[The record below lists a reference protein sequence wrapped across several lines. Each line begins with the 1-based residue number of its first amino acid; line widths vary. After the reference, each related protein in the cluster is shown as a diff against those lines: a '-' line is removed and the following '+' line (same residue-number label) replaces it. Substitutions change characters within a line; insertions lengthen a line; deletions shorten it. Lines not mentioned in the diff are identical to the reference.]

1 MKAFKYNNK
10 NNFIAGWYINDKVCD
25 DMIKFFEKSKKDVID
40 GTCNRYGKTGI
51 YTNIKESKDLSIPP
65 IPKNKIPKN
74 YLIALKDVLE
84 KYKEKY
90 RFSTLMHSNWTIVEH
105 FNIQKYP
112 KKGGFKEFHFERTG
126 IDHSSLRHLVF
137 MTYLNDIKVDGET
150 EFFHQKLKVKPE
162 KGLTLIWPSDWP
174 FTHRGIP
181 APKEIKYIATGWYS
195 YAQ

>member
-10 NNFIAGWYINDKVCD
+10 NNFLAGWYISDKVCD
-25 DMIKFFEKSKKDVID
+25 DMIKFFKKSKDIID
-40 GTCNRYGKTGI
+40 GTCNRNGKTGI
-51 YTNIKESKDLSIPP
+51 YKDVKDSRDLSLPP
-65 IPKNKIPKN
+65 NPQDATPIN
-74 YLIALKDVLE
+74 YLIALKNVLE

-90 RFSTLMHSNWTIVEH
+90 SYSNLMHANWSIVEN

-112 KKGGFKEFHFERTG
+112 KKGAFKEFHFERTG

-137 MTYLNDIKVDGET
+137 MTYLNDVKIDGET

-162 KGLTLIWPSDWP
+162 KGLTLIWPADWT

-195 YAQ
+195 YVR

>member
-10 NNFIAGWYINDKVCD
+10 NNFLAGWYISDKVCD
-25 DMIKFFEKSKKDVID
+25 DMIKFFKKSKDIID
-40 GTCNRYGKTGI
+40 GTCNRNGKTGI
-51 YTNIKESKDLSIPP
+51 YKDVKDSRDLSLPP
-65 IPKNKIPKN
+65 NPQDATPIN
-74 YLIALKDVLE
+74 YLIALKNVLE

-90 RFSTLMHSNWTIVEH
+90 SYSNLMHANWSIVEN

-112 KKGGFKEFHFERTG
+112 KKGAFKEFHFERTG
-126 IDHSSLRHLVF
+126 VDHSSLRHLVF
-137 MTYLNDIKVDGET
+137 MTYLNDVKIDGET

-162 KGLTLIWPSDWP
+162 KGLTLIWPADWT

-195 YAQ
+195 YVR

>member
-1 MKAFKYNNK
+1 MKEFKYNNK

-51 YTNIKESKDLSIPP
+51 YKNIKESKDLPIPP

-74 YLIALKDVLE
+74 YLRALKDVLE

-90 RFSTLMHSNWTIVEH
+90 KFSTLMHSNWTIVEH

-126 IDHSSLRHLVF
+126 VGYSSLRHLVF

-150 EFFHQKLKVKPE
+150 EFFYQNLKVKPK
-162 KGLTLIWPSDWP
+162 KGLTLIWPADWT

-195 YAQ
+195 YVQ

>member
-10 NNFIAGWYINDKVCD
+10 NNFIAGWYISDKVCD
-25 DMIKFFEKSKKDVID
+25 DMIKFFKKSKDIID
-40 GTCNRYGKTGI
+40 GTCNRDGKTGI
-51 YTNIKESKDLSIPP
+51 YKDVKDSRDLSLPP
-65 IPKNKIPKN
+65 NPQDATPIN
-74 YLIALKDVLE
+74 YLIALKNVLE

-90 RFSTLMHSNWTIVEH
+90 SYSNLMHANWSIVEN

-112 KKGGFKEFHFERTG
+112 KKGAFKEFHFERTG
-126 IDHSSLRHLVF
+126 VDHSSLRHLVF
-137 MTYLNDIKVDGET
+137 MTYLNDVKIDGET

-162 KGLTLIWPSDWP
+162 KGLTLIWPADWT

-195 YAQ
+195 YVR

>member
-1 MKAFKYNNK
+1 MKAFKHNNK
-10 NNFIAGWYINDKVCD
+10 NNFIAGWYISDKICN
-25 DMIKFFEKSKKDVID
+25 DMIKFFEKSTNITD
-40 GTCNRYGKTGI
+40 GTCNRAGKTGVHK
-51 YTNIKESKDLSIPP
+51 NIKESKDLSIFP
-65 IPKNKIPKN
+65 IPQYKIPRS
-74 YLIALKDVLE
+74 YLTALKNVLE

-90 RFSTLMHSNWTIVEH
+90 SYSNLMHANWTIVEN

-137 MTYLNDIKVDGET
+137 MTYLNDVKVDGET
-150 EFFHQKLKVKPE
+150 EFFHQKLKIKPE
-162 KGLTLIWPSDWP
+162 KGLSLIWPADWT

-195 YAQ
+195 YVR

>member
-10 NNFIAGWYINDKVCD
+10 NNFLAGWYISDKVCD
-25 DMIKFFEKSKKDVID
+25 DMIKFFKKSKDIID
-40 GTCNRYGKTGI
+40 GTCNRDGKTGI
-51 YTNIKESKDLSIPP
+51 YKDVKDSRDLSLPP
-65 IPKNKIPKN
+65 NPQDATPIN
-74 YLIALKDVLE
+74 YLIALKNVLE

-90 RFSTLMHSNWTIVEH
+90 SYSNLMHANWSIVEN

-112 KKGGFKEFHFERTG
+112 KKGAFKEFHFERTG

-137 MTYLNDIKVDGET
+137 MTYLNDVKIDGET

-162 KGLTLIWPSDWP
+162 KGLTLIWPADWT

-195 YAQ
+195 YVR

>member
-10 NNFIAGWYINDKVCD
+10 NNFIAGWYISDKVCD
-25 DMIKFFEKSKKDVID
+25 DMIKFFKKSKDVID

-51 YTNIKESKDLSIPP
+51 YKDIKDSRDLSLPSNSQDTIP
-65 IPKNKIPKN
+65 IN
-74 YLIALKDVLE
+74 YLIALKNVLE

-90 RFSTLMHSNWTIVEH
+90 SFSNLMHGNWSIVEN

-112 KKGGFKEFHFERTG
+112 KKGAFKKFHFERTG
-126 IDHSSLRHLVF
+126 IDGSSLRHLVF
-137 MTYLNDIKVDGET
+137 MTYLNDVKVDGET

-162 KGLTLIWPSDWP
+162 KGLTLIWPADWT
-174 FTHRGIP
+174 FTHRGLP

-195 YAQ
+195 YVK